1 MLISAALASS
11 GLLAL
16 HADPS
21 GVPAVHHSARRLILL
36 RPAATVA
43 ATETADALAEHFGA
57 DVRFVLASPTPAS
70 LGGAEH
76 LAARLSPTVIG
87 GLGVETSQGLAGEA
101 AAREEALAV
110 RDFVI
115 RGTRDGSASV
125 IVSDERGL
133 HEILAEALGSEEAAC
148 VPDSSVSVLDFGPGS
163 WPAVVADEPP
173 TAQIIGF
180 TPSRSS

>member
-1 MLISAALASS
+1 M
-11 GLLAL
+11 
-16 HADPS
+16 
-21 GVPAVHHSARRLILL
+21 
-36 RPAATVA
+36 
-43 ATETADALAEHFGA
+43 
-57 DVRFVLASPTPAS
+57 
-70 LGGAEH
+70 
-76 LAARLSPTVIG
+76 
-87 GLGVETSQGLAGEA
+87 
-101 AAREEALAV
+101 